1 MHFQVSVFRFSAW
14 KFNEDR
20 GQFYYHAFT
29 PEQPDL
35 NYRNPRVVEEMKVS
49 LNVVGWTCYLGMYQ
63 RYTYGVLQT
72 IQMEPLCA
80 WAESAVLDSTKTA
93 LKFKVWDRV

>member
-14 KFNEDR
+14 KFNEER

-35 NYRNPRVVEEMKVS
+35 NYRNPLVVEEMKVKTVVEFRNS
-49 LNVVGWTCYLGMYQ
+49 ANVM
-63 RYTYGVLQT
+63 
-72 IQMEPLCA
+72 
-80 WAESAVLDSTKTA
+80 S
-93 LKFKVWDRV
+93 